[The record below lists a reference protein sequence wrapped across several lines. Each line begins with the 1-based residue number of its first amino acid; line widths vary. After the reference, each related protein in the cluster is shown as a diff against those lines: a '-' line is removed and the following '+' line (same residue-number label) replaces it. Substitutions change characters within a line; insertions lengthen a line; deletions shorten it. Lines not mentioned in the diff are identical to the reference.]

1 MAANARRAGLRD
13 RAAVRPRMSSTL
25 TMEIHRADLA
35 YRRRSLW
42 LLLAIAAG
50 CALALW
56 QLHGWLQSVQAH
68 VAIADAAQARR
79 WLRRALAGL
88 ALAPTAPL
96 WLWGR
101 GLRRLGRAAGEQRRF
116 PPRDWKTYR
125 DVRVLRG
132 DAAATWASR
141 TQRAGRAAQYA
152 AAACVAAALAV
163 WAWLG

>member
-1 MAANARRAGLRD
+1 
-13 RAAVRPRMSSTL
+13 MSSTL

-68 VAIADAAQARR
+68 VAIADASQARR

-88 ALAPTAPL
+88 VLAPTAPL

-132 DAAATWASR
+132 DAADAWARR
-141 TQRAGRAAQYA
+141 TARLGRYAQHAAL
-152 AAACVAAALAV
+152 ACVAAALAV
-163 WAWLG
+163 GWWLA

>member
-1 MAANARRAGLRD
+1 
-13 RAAVRPRMSSTL
+13 MSSTL

-101 GLRRLGRAAGEQRRF
+101 GLPARPPPANSGASAARLEDLPRRARAARR
-116 PPRDWKTYR
+116 R
-125 DVRVLRG
+125 RG
-132 DAAATWASR
+132 YLGVA
-141 TQRAGRAAQYA
+141 QRAGRAAQYA

-163 WAWLG
+163 WVWLA